1 MPSQELIDELVGNAH
16 GNLAR
21 VQEILTE
28 HPELVN
34 ASSQWGE
41 TPIQAAAQMGDKV
54 MAEYLLGLGAP
65 LDICTAAMLGRSSDV
80 EAMLTFDPSL
90 AYATGAHGIPVLDF
104 PILHAELAIAEMLLA
119 EGAAVNAGDGMM
131 TSLHAA
137 ATADQPEM
145 AKWLLANGARISL
158 TNFDG
163 KTALEVAE
171 ARGHESVV
179 GVLRESA

>member
-1 MPSQELIDELVGNAH
+1 
-16 GNLAR
+16 
-21 VQEILTE
+21 
-28 HPELVN
+28 
-34 ASSQWGE
+34 
-41 TPIQAAAQMGDKV
+41 
-54 MAEYLLGLGAP
+54 
-65 LDICTAAMLGRSSDV
+65 ML
-80 EAMLTFDPSL
+80 
-90 AYATGAHGIPVLDF
+90 YF
-104 PILHAELAIAEMLLA
+104 PILHAELPIAEMLLA

-131 TSLHAA
+131 TPLHAA

-145 AKWLLANGARISL
+145 AKWLLANGARIGL